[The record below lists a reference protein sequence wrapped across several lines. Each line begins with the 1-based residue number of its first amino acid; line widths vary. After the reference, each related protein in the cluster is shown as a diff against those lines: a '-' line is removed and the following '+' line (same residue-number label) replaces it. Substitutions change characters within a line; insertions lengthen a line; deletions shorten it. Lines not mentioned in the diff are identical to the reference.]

1 LKFHCDPA
9 HLGAQTVGSLLV
21 KALTDTAAGTAR
33 SVKFALATIGCLMF
47 AGCGY
52 FIQGTP
58 SQTSETGGDI
68 YITIRPATSMGS
80 YSASDTISYTIPPG
94 PEVAFERYVQTKNNV
109 RNMGLSINNRGSPT
123 PVPTPNTTHQV
134 GPCVECLTPM
144 PGSNPDVGLGIIND
158 TDTR

>member
-1 LKFHCDPA
+1 LKFYYDPA
-9 HLGAQTVGSLLV
+9 HLGAHTVGSLLV
-21 KALTDTAAGTAR
+21 KALTDTAAVTAR
-33 SVKFALATIGCLMF
+33 CVKFALATVGCLML
-47 AGCGY
+47 AGCGSY
-52 FIQGTP
+52 LHGYG

>member
-68 YITIRPATSMGS
+68 YISIRPKSSLEG
-80 YSASDTISYTIPPG
+80 YGSDTISYTIPPG
-94 PEVAFERYVQTKNNV
+94 PEVAFERYVKRRGDV
-109 RNMGLSINNRGSPT
+109 INSELHMTIRSFPT
-123 PVPTPNTTHQV
+123 PVPTPNTPPQV